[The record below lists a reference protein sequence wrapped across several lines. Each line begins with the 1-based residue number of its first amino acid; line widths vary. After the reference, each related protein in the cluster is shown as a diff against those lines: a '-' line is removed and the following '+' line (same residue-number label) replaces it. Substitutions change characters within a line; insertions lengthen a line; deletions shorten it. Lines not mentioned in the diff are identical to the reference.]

1 MTTWKHWL
9 DPVLIKVDGEE
20 HLVPLSNC
28 GVKTVTALF
37 ELLSQ
42 KFEPPLNIR
51 ALQGHLQARG
61 LRMWASYLN
70 VDLSCLASIGVI
82 ELVWDGRQKLIKPLF
97 SEARIVSTEN
107 NKFFVEVTLK
117 HG

>member
-1 MTTWKHWL
+1 VTTWKRWL
-9 DPVLIKVDGEE
+9 DPVLIKVDGEQ
-20 HLVPLSNC
+20 HTVPLSNC

-61 LRMWASYLN
+61 LRAWGSYLN
-70 VDLSCLASIGVI
+70 SDLSCLHSLGVI

-97 SEARIVSTEN
+97 SEARIVTTEHSG
-107 NKFFVEVTLK
+107 FFVEVTLK